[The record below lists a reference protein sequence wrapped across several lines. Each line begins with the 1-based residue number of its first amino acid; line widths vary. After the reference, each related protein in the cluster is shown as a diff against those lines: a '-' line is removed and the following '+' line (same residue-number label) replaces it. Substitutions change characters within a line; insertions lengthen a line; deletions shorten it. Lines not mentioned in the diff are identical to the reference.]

1 VAIES
6 WEHGMTIDVAGAA
19 ARRVRLELQP
29 SLRNLGVGDDAF
41 VVIGNMPAGSH
52 LSAGYGNADR
62 SWLVPAT
69 EFNHLDIIAPGDSAQ
84 AIVLNVRVVSLD
96 PERDS
101 FASTIARFDIH
112 IAPDGEVS
120 TAMPRRADADIGQGR
135 AMFPAIAG
143 RPVAVDRSRADRY
156 LPLVDSE
163 DELPQD
169 VREASR
175 ALTRASDAD
184 DAGAAARFAR
194 AMARWQAQE
203 LQRWAYREAQ
213 MVRRHQQELAGMA
226 TRLRVVEGGRDVGLD
241 ERWNAK
247 LAELVTAQG
256 SELPARPQDGDDA
269 YATDPAKRSVSRPR

>member
-1 VAIES
+1 
-6 WEHGMTIDVAGAA
+6 
-19 ARRVRLELQP
+19 
-29 SLRNLGVGDDAF
+29 
-41 VVIGNMPAGSH
+41 
-52 LSAGYGNADR
+52 
-62 SWLVPAT
+62 
-69 EFNHLDIIAPGDSAQ
+69 
-84 AIVLNVRVVSLD
+84 
-96 PERDS
+96 
-101 FASTIARFDIH
+101 
-112 IAPDGEVS
+112 
-120 TAMPRRADADIGQGR
+120 
-135 AMFPAIAG
+135 
-143 RPVAVDRSRADRY
+143 

-213 MVRRHQQELAGMA
+213 IVRRHQQELAGMA